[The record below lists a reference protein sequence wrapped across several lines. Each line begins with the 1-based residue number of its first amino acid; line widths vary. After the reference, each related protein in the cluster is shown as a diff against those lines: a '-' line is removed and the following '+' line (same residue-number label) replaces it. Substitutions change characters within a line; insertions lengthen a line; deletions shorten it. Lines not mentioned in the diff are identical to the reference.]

1 MPNNYSSLLQEKLLK
16 IKFNKLDQD
25 LSNLKRAYPN
35 YSDGMMVPGQHNVE
49 KWIQTLKDIY
59 FKESSGMPWKQAFD
73 SSTQGW
79 GDIELQ
85 DFNNWVSFYQQRN
98 HLKYKKA
105 QMSWYT
111 PPSDEGDVDDNFIGQ
126 PRQHAGYYLPVK
138 PDKESINANLHSDID
153 FAKDASADDIS
164 PAEKRKLVEKQ
175 KKKIISRLDSVEKLL
190 RSDEGHL
197 LTESEFDSLMESI
210 YSLKKKISSL
220 RKKTSG
226 DLFYQDLIIREANVL
241 ASRGLYKAASFL
253 YVTADE
259 KTQSVPNAPS
269 TPPGTDV
276 KPPPAS
282 PEPIS
287 EAEATPSPTTSA
299 PPPAPPG
306 PVSTAP
312 SGQLDQPKDEV
323 AGMPPPQPTASD
335 AVGTP
340 NVTSTPGE
348 NSNEAMEEIAQSLGA
363 GFGNAADDGFV
374 YDEDDNDLV
383 IYDDDNDAEDYL
395 ISQAQ
400 AAAPVTPVAP
410 ADPETTPIATPT
422 KVEPAENAVELEDA
436 PAEITVT
443 EPVENAS
450 TFDNKFENALGQVTI
465 QDVVTKI
472 NELSKIFKTREI
484 PRQLALVDMML
495 DTLGLI
501 SFFPS
506 LSEATNKALESNN
519 YILTRIEDIAT
530 QLSGAIKTK
539 DIALMPEEKAA
550 PEHIQQIKSNL
561 EEQEKLDK
569 ERKEKRRELADKA
582 IDERTKE
589 ESPELEVTEEDLT
602 PAAPAVAPAP
612 APAVAPAPAPVV

>member
-25 LSNLKRAYPN
+25 LLNFKKAYPN
-35 YSDGMMVPGQHNVE
+35 YSDGMIVPGQHNLE

-59 FKESSGMPWKQAFD
+59 FKENGGMPWKQAFD
-73 SSTQGW
+73 TSTQGW
-79 GDIELQ
+79 SDIELQ
-85 DFNNWVSFYQQRN
+85 DFNNWVSFYQQKN

-111 PPSDEGDVDDNFIGQ
+111 PPSDENDADDNLIGQ
-126 PRQHAGYYLPVK
+126 PRQHAGYYLPIET
-138 PDKESINANLHSDID
+138 DKESINANLHSDID
-153 FAKDASADDIS
+153 FAKDASTEDIS

-226 DLFYQDLIIREANVL
+226 NLFYQDLIIREANIL
-241 ASRGLYKAASFL
+241 ANRGLYKAASFL
-253 YVTADE
+253 YVTAEE
-259 KTQSVPNAPS
+259 KTQPTPNAPA
-269 TPPGTDV
+269 TPSGKDL
-276 KPPPAS
+276 PPPATES
-282 PEPIS
+282 PQPVELS
-287 EAEATPSPTTSA
+287 SA
-299 PPPAPPG
+299 PPPAAPG

-312 SGQLDQPKDEV
+312 SGQADQPKNEV
-323 AGMPPPQPTASD
+323 SGMPPPQPSASD
-335 AVGTP
+335 AVATP
-340 NVTSTPGE
+340 NITSTPGE
-348 NSNEAMEEIAQSLGA
+348 NSNVAMEEIAQSLGE
-363 GFGNAADDGFV
+363 GFGNAADDNFV
-374 YDEDDNDLV
+374 YNESDDSDLV
-383 IYDDDNDAEDYL
+383 VYDDNDADDYL
-395 ISQAQ
+395 VAEAQ
-400 AAAPVTPVAP
+400 EAIAPPAPAPTPMATPPSPEPVAVTPK
-410 ADPETTPIATPT
+410 ESTT
-422 KVEPAENAVELEDA
+422 

-443 EPVENAS
+443 EEPSVENS
-450 TFDNKFENALGQVTI
+450 SGFDNKFEDALGQVTI
-465 QDVVTKI
+465 QDVVVKI

-495 DTLGLI
+495 DKLGLI

-519 YILTRIEDIAT
+519 YILTRIEDIST

-539 DIALMPEEKAA
+539 DIALTPEEEPV
-550 PEHIQQIKSNL
+550 PERVGQIKTNL

-569 ERKEKRRELADKA
+569 ERKEKRKELADRA
-582 IDERTKE
+582 LDERAKD

-602 PAAPAVAPAP
+602 PAPAAAAIAPVATPPTPPTPVPAP
-612 APAVAPAPAPVV
+612 TV

>member
-138 PDKESINANLHSDID
+138 
-153 FAKDASADDIS
+153 
-164 PAEKRKLVEKQ
+164 
-175 KKKIISRLDSVEKLL
+175 
-190 RSDEGHL
+190 
-197 LTESEFDSLMESI
+197 SEFDSLMESI

-410 ADPETTPIATPT
+410 ADPETTTIATPT